1 MVRIFEVFA
10 AGYSILFAVFCE
22 SLVVSWIYG
31 KHEIKMQIIKYIR
44 LVVPDAHSICITYI
58 DIYII
63 YMCGYGN
70 IGCCR
75 ANYTLKV

>member
-31 KHEIKMQIIKYIR
+31 KHEIKYIR
-44 LVVPDAHSICITYI
+44 LVVPNEHSICIIYI
-58 DIYII
+58 YIYIYII